1 MEREMIRSV
10 YLYDSKGTRSV
21 TIITDAPNEKIR
33 GYVKDSNRDIGCVL
47 RQLEMD
53 GYLNKIV
60 YDSNIDPEDVL
71 HAIGYSMSYDLSA
84 DTAEF
89 DRGKNWLFE
98 RFADALKETDAT
110 IVDGDDD
117 FMVIG
122 ITGCETHFLV
132 KIEED

>member
-21 TIITDAPNEKIR
+21 TVITDAPNEKIR
-33 GYVKDSNRDIGCVL
+33 GYVKDSGRDIGCVL
-47 RQLEMD
+47 RQIEMD

-71 HAIGYSMSYDLSA
+71 HTIGYSISYDLSA

-98 RFADALKETDAT
+98 RFSDALNGTDAR
-110 IVDGDDD
+110 IIDGDDD
-117 FMVIG
+117 CMVIG
-122 ITGCETHFLV
+122 IKDCETHFMV
-132 KIEED
+132 KIEEG